1 MKKVWPSLLAAWF
14 AALAAYGCGADQRS
28 LGSLGAPQAEAGTAP
43 DSFVD
48 GLTDGPVDGLPG
60 SQDTSAGETDAVAEV
75 WVPFGSVSLFPPL
88 ASTPASQ
95 ADPTLT
101 ADELELYFSSNPNTD
116 WDIWVV
122 KRASSSAQWL
132 APSQVAE
139 LSSDSLDE
147 TPEVSAD
154 GLTIYLA
161 SDRAGG
167 SACEHLWVSHRATRA
182 ASWDPPVPVTD
193 FVGGDTDLAPTL
205 SHDQLLMVFASLHG
219 SDWDLYA
226 TTRSSTTALWGTP
239 YSLTELNSSQFD
251 WDPALYRD
259 GTSIVFAS
267 RRLNT
272 ANSLFYATRAT
283 VTDAFSVPKP
293 ATELNVNDDSDPWLS
308 NDGSHIVFDSRRG
321 GGPIKIYEARR

>member
-139 LSSDSLDE
+139 RRATPWMKHRRCQPTGSLSIWRV
-147 TPEVSAD
+147 TVPEV
-154 GLTIYLA
+154 LPA
-161 SDRAGG
+161 STSG
-167 SACEHLWVSHRATRA
+167 
-182 ASWDPPVPVTD
+182 
-193 FVGGDTDLAPTL
+193 FPTVRHVRL
-205 SHDQLLMVFASLHG
+205 PG
-219 SDWDLYA
+219 
-226 TTRSSTTALWGTP
+226 
-239 YSLTELNSSQFD
+239 
-251 WDPALYRD
+251 
-259 GTSIVFAS
+259 I
-267 RRLNT
+267 RRC
-272 ANSLFYATRAT
+272 R
-283 VTDAFSVPKP
+283 
-293 ATELNVNDDSDPWLS
+293 
-308 NDGSHIVFDSRRG
+308 
-321 GGPIKIYEARR
+321 